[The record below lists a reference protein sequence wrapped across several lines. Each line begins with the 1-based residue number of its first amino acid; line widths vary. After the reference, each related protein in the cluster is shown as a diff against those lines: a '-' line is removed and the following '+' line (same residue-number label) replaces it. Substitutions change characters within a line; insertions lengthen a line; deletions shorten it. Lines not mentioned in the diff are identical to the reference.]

1 MDNKQT
7 TFDKT
12 EDSVGFENRS
22 FRAQVKMWHL
32 NWPLG
37 LGHYATREKLV
48 SFERSV

>member
-7 TFDKT
+7 TFFDKT
-12 EDSVGFENRS
+12 EDSVGLEDKS

-37 LGHYATREKLV
+37 LGHCMQQGKN
-48 SFERSV
+48 